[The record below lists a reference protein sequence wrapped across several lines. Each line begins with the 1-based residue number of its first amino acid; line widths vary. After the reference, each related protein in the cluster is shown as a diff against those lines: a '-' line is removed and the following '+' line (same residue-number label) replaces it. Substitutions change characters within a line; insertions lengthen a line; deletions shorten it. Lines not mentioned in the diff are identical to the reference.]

1 MLIKLTT
8 AVAEQMS
15 GTEGSFLLG
24 DAASSHS
31 VPDRTDYLINSDNT
45 GVFYKSQPD
54 QQLSRTRRSW
64 FHSSVL
70 LYLEFSVSYS
80 ELWYESSTDRLT
92 LHRGKTACL
101 TSIIMKYNRLN
112 AYLIFCSP
120 DHNRGCQ
127 SIWNMDSSHTF
138 LACRVLTHFH
148 DQTSVEINVNVEL
161 WWFFR

>member
-15 GTEGSFLLG
+15 GMEGSFLLG

-54 QQLSRTRRSW
+54 QQLSRTRWRRLAGADLW
-64 FHSSVL
+64 HSSVL

-80 ELWYESSTDRLT
+80 ELWYESSTD
-92 LHRGKTACL
+92 
-101 TSIIMKYNRLN
+101 
-112 AYLIFCSP
+112 
-120 DHNRGCQ
+120 
-127 SIWNMDSSHTF
+127 
-138 LACRVLTHFH
+138 
-148 DQTSVEINVNVEL
+148 
-161 WWFFR
+161 